1 MLKTKRPGLSPYWS
15 WELAL
20 TRYYLGT
27 RGSEGSSAL
36 EFVDAQP
43 RRLAEAIGLPPSDG
57 DAARTSFL
65 GVFRRD
71 GLVDAFG
78 HGWSVRPPDSL
89 PVMGYFNYLVLS
101 CYVAS
106 VAPEVAQSGLFP
118 ERLREILGWDQGISS
133 LEGLATLWKNA
144 AVWCDGA
151 RAAGRDVRP
160 IALPDPGWMKRIG
173 HSIRIAFPSRH
184 DLDRMGRSFSS
195 LAAVP
200 ALDSHRLS
208 DAVRAEIGRQRWS
221 QGFIRAFEDF
231 DRRRARGERLLAD
244 HAFWLAMAALRP
256 PVERD
261 DAGRR
266 FELDVSTDADGLD
279 AFVLTTDAEDVL
291 MALDVS
297 IDERPGSP
305 VSVDLTLDQ
314 VLELFRGR
322 SASLPPDL
330 LRCHSEGFVPFVE
343 VEWGVWRA
351 ARHIEGPSVRPLV
364 RRRERPV
371 GASAAD
377 RNACWRLHPVMSV
390 SEAARLAV
398 GTGRRDPLHA
408 TDVSRVRV
416 VGGIRVGDAYLGRSG
431 FLPTVEA
438 VSGCDASIVTVQSTT
453 GAPTV
458 RVVAG
463 RVELECAEPI
473 EGVWR
478 IPIEEAGSVRSSP
491 ALAFQRDAPERVPKT
506 ADSLAPGWRIAE
518 PVPDG
523 LTPTTITGNATD
535 LVEASTERRLCDLLE
550 VLVAAGRRGW
560 DEAGLHRVLSVVA
573 PIKRATWDLLRLLVD
588 GGWLEGRVCPVWRAR
603 RWFLVPPRLVSF
615 ADGRTFALE
624 GAAGGRMRDR
634 FHETARRQCGS
645 SGIQEG
651 GAGWRVPLPV
661 AEVADGVGFV
671 RGMGLPVVQ
680 PETEVPPADGRPSFP
695 PSLYS
700 DEFRSTASVWSWS
713 SGRFVGPVGG
723 GGGAVVL
730 SRLTT
735 PRPNAADI
743 YRIDTGD
750 APPLLLDGRSAALI
764 VAHSMAGR
772 ALFRFDAT
780 LGAFDRLAHDG
791 GLPPIVARHLRLR
804 TLRAP
809 EMVFGV
815 DGSWIYR
822 TPCSPADAGMLSGWL
837 GPAFEGPSSDG
848 DRGTGLREM
857 AMARARGARSELLAR
872 SIWKAPRTC

>member
-1 MLKTKRPGLSPYWS
+1 MSTYWD

-27 RGSEGSSAL
+27 GGSEGSSAL

-57 DAARTSFL
+57 DAARASFL
-65 GVFRRD
+65 AVFRRD
-71 GLVDAFG
+71 DLVNAFG
-78 HGWSVRPPDSL
+78 HGWSVRPPDGL

-118 ERLREILGWDQGISS
+118 ERLREILNWDQGIYS

-151 RAAGRDVRP
+151 RTAGRDVRP

-184 DLDRMGRSFSS
+184 DLDRMERSFSS

-208 DAVRAEIGRQRWS
+208 DVVRAEIGRQRWS

-256 PVERD
+256 PAERAD
-261 DAGRR
+261 GGRC

-291 MALDVS
+291 MDLDVS
-297 IDERPGSP
+297 IGERPGSP
-305 VSVDLTLDQ
+305 ISVDLTLEQ
-314 VLELFRGR
+314 ALKLIRGR

-330 LRCHSEGFVPFVE
+330 LRCHSEGFIPFVE
-343 VEWGVWRA
+343 VQWGVWRA
-351 ARHIEGPSVRPLV
+351 ARHIVGSSVRPLV
-364 RRRERPV
+364 RQREQSTA
-371 GASAAD
+371 ASASD
-377 RNACWRLHPVMSV
+377 RNACWRLYPVMSI

-438 VSGCDASIVTVQSTT
+438 VSGCNASIVTVQSTT
-453 GAPTV
+453 DAPTV
-458 RVVAG
+458 QIVAG
-463 RVELECAEPI
+463 RVELGCVEPI

-491 ALAFQRDAPERVPKT
+491 ALPFQRDAPERVPKT
-506 ADSLAPGWRIAE
+506 ADSLVPGWRIAE
-518 PVPDG
+518 PDPYK
-523 LTPTTITGNATD
+523 LTPTTIIGTVTEIVDAP
-535 LVEASTERRLCDLLE
+535 VERRLCDLLE
-550 VLVAAGRRGW
+550 VVVAAGQRGW

-573 PIKRATWDLLRLLVD
+573 PTKRATWDLLRLLVD

-603 RWFLVPPRLVSF
+603 RWFLVPPQLVSF
-615 ADGRTFALE
+615 SDGRTFVLE
-624 GAAGGRMRDR
+624 GAAGQRIRNR
-634 FHETARRQCGS
+634 FHETARRHGGS
-645 SGIQEG
+645 SGIREG

-661 AEVADGVGFV
+661 AEVADGVDFV
-671 RGMGLPVVQ
+671 RGMGLPVVR
-680 PETEVPPADGRPSFP
+680 PKTAVPIADGRPSFP

-700 DEFRSTASVWSWS
+700 DKFRSTASVWSWG
-713 SGRFVGPVGG
+713 SGRFVNPISGEE
-723 GGGAVVL
+723 GAVVL

-750 APPLLLDGRSAALI
+750 AAPLLLDGRSAALI

-772 ALFRFDAT
+772 ALFRFDAA
-780 LGAFDRLAHDG
+780 LGALDRLAHDG

-804 TLRAP
+804 TLRGP

-822 TPCSPADAGMLSGWL
+822 TPCSLADAGMLSGWL
-837 GPAFEGPSSDG
+837 GPAFEGPSP
-848 DRGTGLREM
+848 DRHWGTELREA
-857 AMARARGARSELLAR
+857 AMARARGARSELLTR
-872 SIWKAPRTC
+872 SIWKATHTC